1 MWSTSWFRRNPA
13 VSAFR
18 TGKIW
23 SFAPV
28 EGRGMALAVRI
39 DQDGSIEV
47 GWLDGMGAM
56 PELRCDMLVESASQ
70 SVPAVWR
77 PCEVTS

>member
-1 MWSTSWFRRNPA
+1 
-13 VSAFR
+13 
-18 TGKIW
+18 
-23 SFAPV
+23 
-28 EGRGMALAVRI
+28 MALAVRI